1 MYAWREVCVNVN
13 MTERLYVMYLCN
25 CQCLCHYGTVG
36 RKHQKYRNK
45 LTFDPD
51 FDPGYR
57 SQGSQFRKK

>member
-1 MYAWREVCVNVN
+1 MNVN

-25 CQCLCHYGTVG
+25 CKCLYHYGTVG

-45 LTFDPD
+45 LTFEPD